1 MRAFFAWME
10 CSTKKE
16 GLDNVKRN
24 GEVIGTI
31 GLGLRMEAI
40 RLKVTGLNVQYRV
53 HVEYEGWTDWKS
65 NGEAAG
71 TTGQSKRIEAIEIKF
86 V

>member
-1 MRAFFAWME
+1 MQGHVQGKGWTTLR
-10 CSTKKE
+10 
-16 GLDNVKRN
+16 GN

-40 RLKVTGLNVQYRV
+40 RIKVTGLNVQYRV
-53 HVEYEGWTDWKS
+53 HVEYEGWTEWKR
-65 NGEAAG
+65 NGEDAG